1 MSTWQGLLDTVL
13 NLQLDISIDGQLL
26 KAMRDRAVSQLAYV

>member
-1 MSTWQGLLDTVL
+1 LDTVL

-26 KAMRDRAVSQLAYV
+26 KAMRDRAVSKVALDLAYN